1 VAIEIE
7 RKFLVGDDSWRA
19 GAVGT
24 DYRQGYL
31 AILPH
36 CSVRVRVADDRA
48 WLTVKSGASGLSR
61 LEYEY
66 PVPRRDAEGLLELSE
81 PVVISKTR
89 YLLNCGGHRWE
100 IDEFHGDNEGLVVAE
115 IELTR
120 EDEVFEK
127 PGWLGRE
134 VTDDVR
140 YYNASLSHRPYRL
153 WKDEVG

>member
-1 VAIEIE
+1 MP
-7 RKFLVGDDSWRA
+7 RK
-19 GAVGT
+19 
-24 DYRQGYL
+24 
-31 AILPH
+31 
-36 CSVRVRVADDRA
+36 
-48 WLTVKSGASGLSR
+48 
-61 LEYEY
+61 
-66 PVPRRDAEGLLELSE
+66 DAEGLLELSE

-100 IDEFHGDNEGLVVAE
+100 IDEFHGENEGLVVAE
-115 IELTR
+115 IELSR